1 MKRDLDLVRSILV
14 YVEKA
19 GDEVDAEDLVTD
31 SWPFET
37 VAYHIRLMAHHGLVD
52 LSDDARDM
60 NGETLSLAVSG
71 LTWDGQD
78 YLDVIRDP
86 KVWAKVKKAVKEA
99 VGSATFEVVKQT
111 GALVAMSMVK
121 ASFGMVLAQC
131 RSDW

>member
-31 SWPFET
+31 IWPFET

-52 LSDDARDM
+52 LSDDTRDM

-78 YLDVIRDP
+78 YLDAIRDP
-86 KVWAKVKKAVKEA
+86 KVWAKVKKTVKEA
-99 VGSATFEVVKQT
+99 VGSTTFEVVKQT

-121 ASFGMVLAQC
+121 ASLGM
-131 RSDW
+131 

>member
-1 MKRDLDLVRSILV
+1 MKRDLDLVRSILI

-19 GDEVDAEDLVTD
+19 EDEVDAEDLVTD

-52 LSDDARDM
+52 LSDDTRDM
-60 NGETLSLAVSG
+60 NGETLSLTVSG

-78 YLDVIRDP
+78 YLDAIRDP
-86 KVWAKVKKAVKEA
+86 KVWAKVKKTVKEA
-99 VGSATFEVVKQT
+99 IGSTTFEVVRQT

-121 ASFGMVLAQC
+121 ASLGM
-131 RSDW
+131 

>member
-1 MKRDLDLVRSILV
+1 MKRDLDLVRSILI

-19 GDEVDAEDLVTD
+19 CGEVDAEDLVTD

-52 LSDDARDM
+52 LSDDTRDM
-60 NGETLSLAVSG
+60 NGETLSLTVSG

-78 YLDVIRDP
+78 YLDAIRDP
-86 KVWAKVKKAVKEA
+86 KVWAKVKKTVKEA
-99 VGSATFEVVKQT
+99 VGSTTFEVVRQT

-121 ASFGMVLAQC
+121 ASLGM
-131 RSDW
+131 

>member
-1 MKRDLDLVRSILV
+1 MRRDLDLVRSILI

-19 GDEVDAEDLVTD
+19 EDEVDAEDLVTD
-31 SWPFET
+31 GWPFET

-78 YLDVIRDP
+78 YLDAIRDP
-86 KVWAKVKKAVKEA
+86 KVWAKVKKTVKEA
-99 VGSATFEVVKQT
+99 VGSTTFEVVKQT

-121 ASFGMVLAQC
+121 ASLGM
-131 RSDW
+131 

>member
-1 MKRDLDLVRSILV
+1 MRRDLDLVRSILI

-19 GDEVDAEDLVTD
+19 EDEVDAEDLVTD

-52 LSDDARDM
+52 LSDDTRDM
-60 NGETLSLAVSG
+60 NGETLSLTVSG

-78 YLDVIRDP
+78 YLDAIRDP
-86 KVWAKVKKAVKEA
+86 KVWAKVKKTVKEA
-99 VGSATFEVVKQT
+99 IGSTTFEVVRQT

-121 ASFGMVLAQC
+121 ASLGM
-131 RSDW
+131 

>member
-1 MKRDLDLVRSILV
+1 MRRDLDLVRSILI

-19 GDEVDAEDLVTD
+19 EDEVDAEDLVTD

-52 LSDDARDM
+52 LSDDTRDM
-60 NGETLSLAVSG
+60 NGETLSLTVSG

-78 YLDVIRDP
+78 YPDAIRDP
-86 KVWAKVKKAVKEA
+86 KVWAKVKKTVKEA
-99 VGSATFEVVKQT
+99 IGSTTFEVVRQT

-121 ASFGMVLAQC
+121 ASLGM
-131 RSDW
+131 